1 MINDEWLMNS
11 RQEEIVKFVA
21 VAEKHQNLQR

>member
-1 MINDEWLMNS
+1 MNS